1 MDDAIHLIVAN
12 HLLLLSGDGEPSPSP
27 PPSSS
32 SSSSQRQQQP
42 TATALLAFVK
52 LQAIH
57 RPTWLRYRHD
67 RPFWERLSRFLPRWS
82 LPEHMGLR
90 RRVITGIKLLYGR
103 CIACGAPAPR
113 VFMAFQAR
121 ICRPCCHRLLISD
134 MEMAWGHGVEPD
146 GAALAGMPFIVRYHA
161 GSVRVRFYLRQHVA
175 ARLVRPPQHTARITA
190 DQCARF
196 MRAWPGMRPRHLKAL
211 IDRMT

>member
-1 MDDAIHLIVAN
+1 MDDTLHLIVAN
-12 HLLLLSGDGEPSPSP
+12 HLLTESPAPSITS
-27 PPSSS
+27 
-32 SSSSQRQQQP
+32 
-42 TATALLAFVK
+42 LLAFVK

-67 RPFWERLSRFLPRWS
+67 RALWERLSSLLPRWS

-121 ICRPCCHRLLISD
+121 LCRACCHRLLVSD
-134 MEMAWGHGVEPD
+134 MQLAWGHGVEEAD
-146 GAALAGMPFIVRYHA
+146 LAGVPFIVRYHGGA
-161 GSVRVRFYLRQHVA
+161 VRVRFYLRQHVMGQMRPQEGV
-175 ARLVRPPQHTARITA
+175 RLTAE
-190 DQCARF
+190 QCWRF
-196 MRAWPGMRPRHLKAL
+196 RVAWPGMEPRDVRAL
-211 IDRMT
+211 VERMA